1 MFTFLNP
8 LGLWLGAALAVPLMI
23 HFLGRQRLRK
33 QPFPSL
39 LLVRERFSKSMH
51 RHRLKNLLL
60 LIIRTLLILCLLL
73 ALSNPAME
81 ARKASVRPEISVALI
96 HNGIYG
102 SLRPEGYPASGAG
115 AAASGTREAGGSP
128 GDGARARA
136 PSGTLDAQWKRVRD
150 MDSAQGGKTLAVPAI
165 ADGPGAQEVSRRFGD
180 YGEAVRRA
188 LAALGTPS
196 GTAQLLLPV
205 FDWAEAASARG
216 DLERALK
223 DSPGLQILL
232 IDHGGSAAG
241 LNAFSGLKAAPSPES
256 PTLRVQARLS
266 PAAAEAT
273 DAMDK
278 GVKAQVYL
286 NGRTFQEAGAE
297 GGRVE
302 VTLPLGEGPR
312 TVGRFAWP
320 GGEFAVPD
328 LHFCFPDAGEW
339 SLAHA
344 GSALAS
350 LPSLGREAYFRRII
364 HVAASRDIPWN
375 GLPDRGTRAGGKETN
390 PGTGGRGGG
399 GLRLVYLAAERG
411 SQPDVYARAVEFVKR
426 GGRLIIGV
434 GRESDIPA
442 MNRFLLQPLRM
453 GRLGNLME
461 VAAGDPVIADGR
473 ALSRI
478 GRLPV
483 DPGSLGAVRK
493 RFAFAP
499 DSGAETVLSQGNPP
513 EAVLAA
519 RDFHRGRVLLW
530 TTDIDDLE
538 WSDIG
543 VSPLIPLLHQAFQE
557 AGAGDRADNL
567 AVASDSLYTF
577 AYDPAAESAGAAG
590 PVVLDPEGR
599 SFTKVRVDGSR
610 LRIGPFDNLGI
621 HLIVTGADTSA
632 FAVNLARREA
642 STPAREEGDAKTS
655 SDSSSAPDQG
665 VWAEA
670 NGEAR
675 SAFLAAFKPYHG
687 RVTTLTPEEPAAVQ
701 ASVRKLWPA
710 LLLAALLLLFLEG
723 LVSSTFSLRKNRP

>member
-8 LGLWLGAALAVPLMI
+8 FGLWLGAALAVPLMI

-81 ARKASVRPEISVALI
+81 ARKASVRPDVSVALI

-102 SLRPEGYPASGAG
+102 SLGPEGVAGTSKPGPAHSAG
-115 AAASGTREAGGSP
+115 AKGQP
-128 GDGARARA
+128 
-136 PSGTLDAQWKRVRD
+136 PSGNLDAQWKRIRD
-150 MDSAQGGKTLAVPAI
+150 LDSTQGGKTLAVPAI
-165 ADGPGAQEVSRRFGD
+165 ADGPGAKEVSQRFGD

-188 LAALGTPS
+188 LGALGTPP

-205 FDWAEAASARG
+205 FDWTEAASARG

-223 DSPGLQILL
+223 ESPGLRILL
-232 IDHGGSAAG
+232 VDHGGAVAG
-241 LNAFSGLKAAPSPES
+241 LNAFSGLKATLSPES
-256 PTLRVQARLS
+256 PTLRLNARLS
-266 PAAAEAT
+266 PAAAE
-273 DAMDK
+273 K
-278 GVKAQVYL
+278 GGKAHVFL
-286 NGRTFQEAGAE
+286 NGRPFQEAAAE

-312 TVGRFAWP
+312 TVGRFSLP
-320 GGEFAVPD
+320 GSGFAAPD
-328 LHFCFPDAGEW
+328 FHFCFPEAGEW

-375 GLPDRGTRAGGKETN
+375 GLSERGTRAGGA
-390 PGTGGRGGG
+390 
-399 GLRLVYLAAERG
+399 LRLVYLAAERG
-411 SQPDVYARAVEFVKR
+411 AQPDVYARAVEFVKR

-442 MNRFLLQPLRM
+442 LNRFLLQPLRM
-453 GRLGNLME
+453 GRLGNLQE
-461 VAAGDPVIADGR
+461 VAAGVPVKADIR
-473 ALSRI
+473 ALSRF
-478 GRLPV
+478 GRLPM
-483 DPGSLGAVRK
+483 DQGSLGAVRK

-499 DSGAETVLSQGNPP
+499 DSGAEILLSQGSPP
-513 EAVLAA
+513 EAVLAE
-519 RDFHRGRVLLW
+519 RDFHRGQVLLW

-538 WSDIG
+538 WTDIG

-557 AGAGDRADNL
+557 AGAGDRAVNL
-567 AVASDSLYTF
+567 AVASDSLYGF
-577 AYDPAAESAGAAG
+577 AADPVVGRAGAGSADAASR
-590 PVVLDPEGR
+590 PLVLDPEGR
-599 SFTKVRVDGSR
+599 AFTKVRADGSR
-610 LRIGPFDNLGI
+610 LRIGPFDKLGI
-621 HLIVTGADTSA
+621 HLIVTGKDTSA
-632 FAVNLARREA
+632 FAVNLAQREA
-642 STPAREEGDAKTS
+642 RPGAAGSARPANAAGTERDAS
-655 SDSSSAPDQG
+655 GAASDSASDPDKD
-665 VWAEA
+665 VLAEA
-670 NGEAR
+670 EDEAR
-675 SAFLAAFKPYHG
+675 SSFLEAFKPYHG
-687 RVTTLTPEEPAAVQ
+687 RVIALSPDEPAAVQ

-710 LLLAALLLLFLEG
+710 LLLTALLLLFLEG
-723 LVSSTFSLRKNRP
+723 LISSTFSLRRNRP

>member
-81 ARKASVRPEISVALI
+81 ARQASVRPDISVALI

-102 SLRPEGYPASGAG
+102 SLRQEGAQAPATQGSGGSTGDKAR
-115 AAASGTREAGGSP
+115 AASA
-128 GDGARARA
+128 
-136 PSGTLDAQWKRVRD
+136 TLDAQWKRIRD
-150 MDSAQGGKTLAVPAI
+150 LDSAQGGKTLVVPAI
-165 ADGPGAQEVSRRFGD
+165 ADGPMAHEVSQRFGD

-188 LAALGTPS
+188 LAALGTPP

-205 FDWAEAASARG
+205 FDWTEASPARG

-223 DSPGLQILL
+223 ESPGLQILL

-241 LNAFSGLKAAPSPES
+241 LNAFSGLKAAPSPDS
-256 PTLRVQARLS
+256 PTLKVQARLS
-266 PAAAEAT
+266 PAAAEKT
-273 DAMDK
+273 
-278 GVKAQVYL
+278 GKAQVYL
-286 NGRTFQEAGAE
+286 NGRLFQEAAAE
-297 GGRVE
+297 AGRVE

-312 TVGRFAWP
+312 TVGRFIRP
-320 GGEFAVPD
+320 GEGFAVPD
-328 LHFCFPDAGEW
+328 LYFCFPEAGEW

-344 GSALAS
+344 GSDFAS

-375 GLPDRGTRAGGKETN
+375 GLPDRGARAGGKDLV
-390 PGTGGRGGG
+390 RGGAVARG

-411 SQPDVYARAVEFVKR
+411 SQPEVYARAVEFVKR

-453 GRLGNLME
+453 GRLGNLQD
-461 VAAGDPVIADGR
+461 VATGVPVLADRR

-499 DSGAETVLSQGNPP
+499 DSGAEILLYQGNPQ

-519 RDFHRGRVLLW
+519 RRFHLGQVLLW

-543 VSPLIPLLHQAFQE
+543 VSPLVPLLHQAFQE
-557 AGAGDRADNL
+557 SGSGDRTANL
-567 AVASDSLYTF
+567 AVASDSLYAF
-577 AYDPAAESAGAAG
+577 AAEPGEGPTAAGSAGAAGG

-599 SFTKVRVDGSR
+599 AFTKVHADGSR
-610 LRIGPFDNLGI
+610 LRIGPFDELGI
-621 HLIVTGADTSA
+621 HLIVSGKDTSA
-632 FAVNLARREA
+632 FAVNLARREPPSTAA
-642 STPAREEGDAKTS
+642 SAQQEAAREAAGTAAA
-655 SDSSSAPDQG
+655 SDSAVSPAKG
-665 VWAEA
+665 AWAEA
-670 NGEAR
+670 NDEAR
-675 SAFLAAFKPYHG
+675 SAFLGALKPFHG
-687 RVTTLTPEEPAAVQ
+687 RVIALSPDEPAAVQ

-710 LLLAALLLLFLEG
+710 FLLAALLLLFLEG
-723 LVSSTFSLRKNRP
+723 LISSTFSLRRNNP